1 MALAWTA
8 PTDNGGAAI
17 TEYQYRF
24 TTGSTA
30 GGTWTDTNS
39 TATSVTIS
47 SLTAETEYTFQVRAV
62 NSVGNSPASSAVTES
77 TTAASTTE
85 VGDEIHIADNTGN
98 EIGVIA
104 PDTADGQRAVAI
116 RVYDLPTTITN
127 PHAMAVDGDGNLH
140 VGDTTGDD
148 VAVIAPDTADGATA
162 VAIRSY
168 NLPTGITSPRGFAV
182 DGDGNLHVADTSGDE
197 VAVFAPG
204 TADGATAVAIRT
216 YDLPAS
222 TSIPSGLTI
231 DGDGNIHVSDSN
243 DDNIRVYAPN
253 VADGG
258 TAVAL
263 RTYDLPTGLNNPE
276 GLTTDRDG
284 NIHVVDISDDNVV
297 VIAPD
302 TADGARAVAI
312 RTYGVPTGITAP
324 QGLAFVAGV
333 EDTSLGFGSETIDN
347 QSWEVGTAIT
357 SLTLPEATGGT
368 GEKTYSLSPT
378 TPAGITFTPST
389 RILSGN
395 PTSTFTSATFTYTA
409 EDEDG
414 TTVELTFTIVV
425 AAAAVVALSFG
436 TGAIANQAWEV
447 DTAESLTLPEAT
459 GGEGTIT
466 YSLSPTL
473 PDGVTFTASTR
484 VLAGTPTGRFT
495 SATFTYTAEDADG
508 TTVDLTF
515 TIVVTA
521 TAITFSPTSF
531 ANQSWTVGTAVAL
544 TLPAGAGGV
553 GDLTPTLSP
562 TLPTGVTFTASTR
575 ALAGT
580 PTGSFTSATFTYT
593 MTDAEGESESIT
605 FADCCYGR
613 SVGSDIVGGGFRGRS
628 ICCSE
633 Q

>member
-1 MALAWTA
+1 
-8 PTDNGGAAI
+8 
-17 TEYQYRF
+17 
-24 TTGSTA
+24 
-30 GGTWTDTNS
+30 
-39 TATSVTIS
+39 
-47 SLTAETEYTFQVRAV
+47 
-62 NSVGNSPASSAVTES
+62 
-77 TTAASTTE
+77 
-85 VGDEIHIADNTGN
+85 
-98 EIGVIA
+98 
-104 PDTADGQRAVAI
+104 
-116 RVYDLPTTITN
+116 
-127 PHAMAVDGDGNLH
+127 MAVDGDGNLH
-140 VGDTTGDD
+140 IADTSGDE
-148 VAVIAPDTADGATA
+148 VAVIAPDTADGAVA
-162 VAIRSY
+162 VAIRTY

-197 VAVFAPG
+197 VAVIAPD
-204 TADGATAVAIRT
+204 TANGAVAVAIRT

-243 DDNIRVYAPN
+243 DDNIRVYAPD

-312 RTYGVPTGITAP
+312 RTYDLPTGITAP
-324 QGLAFVAGV
+324 QGLAFVAGA
-333 EDTSLGFGSETIDN
+333 EDTVVTDALDFGSETIAN
-347 QSWEVGTAIT
+347 QAWTVGTAIT

-368 GEKTYSLSPT
+368 GAKTYSLSPT
-378 TPAGITFTPST
+378 TPAGITFTAST
-389 RILSGN
+389 RVLAGN
-395 PTSTFTSATFTYTA
+395 PTATFTSATFTYTA

-414 TTVELTFTIVV
+414 TTVDLTFTIVV

-436 TGAIANQAWEV
+436 TGAIDNQAWEV

-473 PDGVTFTASTR
+473 PTGVTFTVGTR
-484 VLAGTPTGRFT
+484 VLAGTPTGRFA

-531 ANQSWTVGTAVAL
+531 ANQSWTVGTAVCFDAYQQAQEASE
-544 TLPAGAGGV
+544 TSHLP
-553 GDLTPTLSP
+553 
-562 TLPTGVTFTASTR
+562 
-575 ALAGT
+575 
-580 PTGSFTSATFTYT
+580 
-593 MTDAEGESESIT
+593 
-605 FADCCYGR
+605 
-613 SVGSDIVGGGFRGRS
+613 
-628 ICCSE
+628 
-633 Q
+633 

>member
-1 MALAWTA
+1 MRMATTVSLTFTIVVAAATSVPNAPTNLSATAAATSMALSWTA
-8 PTDNGGAAI
+8 PSDNGGAAI

-85 VGDEIHIADNTGN
+85 ANDEIHIADNTGN
-98 EIGVIA
+98 EVGVIA

-116 RVYDLPTTITN
+116 RVYDLPTGITN

-140 VGDTTGDD
+140 VADTSGDD
-148 VAVIAPDTADGATA
+148 VAVIAPDTADGAVA
-162 VAIRSY
+162 VAIRTY

-197 VAVFAPG
+197 VAVIAPD
-204 TADGATAVAIRT
+204 TANGATAVAIRT

-302 TADGARAVAI
+302 TADGARLQLLSELMI
-312 RTYGVPTGITAP
+312 VPTGITAP
-324 QGLAFVAGV
+324 QGLAFVAGS
-333 EDTSLGFGSETIDN
+333 EDTVVTDALDFGSETIGN
-347 QSWEVGTAIT
+347 QAWIVGTA
-357 SLTLPEATGGT
+357 
-368 GEKTYSLSPT
+368 
-378 TPAGITFTPST
+378 
-389 RILSGN
+389 
-395 PTSTFTSATFTYTA
+395 
-409 EDEDG
+409 
-414 TTVELTFTIVV
+414 V
-425 AAAAVVALSFG
+425 
-436 TGAIANQAWEV
+436 
-447 DTAESLTLPEAT
+447 SLTLPEAT

-466 YSLSPTL
+466 YSLSPTT
-473 PDGVTFTASTR
+473 PAGVTFTASTR

-531 ANQSWTVGTAVAL
+531 ANQSWTVGTAVSL
-544 TLPAGAGGV
+544 TLPSGAGGV

-562 TLPTGVTFTASTR
+562 TLPSGVTFTASTR
-575 ALAGT
+575 ALAGN
-580 PTGSFTSATFTYT
+580 PTGTFTSATFTYT
-593 MTDAEGESESIT
+593 MTDGESESDSIT
-605 FADCCYGR
+605 FT
-613 SVGSDIVGGGFRGRS
+613 IVVNAEALVATTVVEVSGDDQSSQVSTALDAPFVVEVRDQNGDALSGVTVAFAVTAGGGSRYPLPL
-628 ICCSE
+628 
-633 Q
+633 